1 MLASTEEART
11 FESLKADL
19 MRTSPGQ
26 FAAVCGSKLLG
37 VFTSVDDALQAAS
50 DAFDA
55 DTLPA
60 GAPILITEI
69 AEQGQPAGDGHAAT
83 KAEVRADADQPARDR
98 LSPRASK
105 SSDFGRR
112 SRPPGQTAE
121 DAWTRREV

>member
-69 AEQGQPAGDGHAAT
+69 AEKVSLRVMATPQQKAKAA
-83 KAEVRADADQPARDR
+83 KAPISLRGM
-98 LSPRASK
+98 L
-105 SSDFGRR
+105 
-112 SRPPGQTAE
+112 
-121 DAWTRREV
+121 

>member
-69 AEQGQPAGDGHAAT
+69 AEKVSLRVMATPQQRIRSAPAQ
-83 KAEVRADADQPARDR
+83 VR
-98 LSPRASK
+98 L
-105 SSDFGRR
+105 
-112 SRPPGQTAE
+112 
-121 DAWTRREV
+121 RELI